1 MTKQE
6 FYDELNTA
14 ITVGCSLPFSV
25 PEKAIDNLVKY
36 SAQWFHRNW
45 DDGVENIY
53 LSIPAS
59 VWGTNEEFKQTRKL
73 TLPNCIYSVNAVA
86 KDNTSKRQMG
96 GGSADFSFDK
106 YMTSNFGI
114 NGSFGGLEDV
124 TQTDAVLGYVIA
136 SSWGDLTDLI
146 LNYPISYTYSRQSN
160 KLFLK
165 GSLIILAPLYFH
177 HHETIQ
183 IFEILEVKLNQYN
196 SSLIIILISLSLIS
210 NFFINK
216 NILLSLL
223 DSFTVIIL
231 NINFEPLLAFTVY
244 FCFLHSI
251 RHSLSL
257 IQDINNRNLKKG
269 LISFFKKALPLTII
283 TAFGF
288 LIAVFLLNEYYL
300 LDSAILKVV
309 FIGLASLTFP
319 HILLEYLLEKNE
331 K

>member
-1 MTKQE
+1 M
-6 FYDELNTA
+6 FLL
-14 ITVGCSLPFSV
+14 SLTF
-25 PEKAIDNLVKY
+25 
-36 SAQWFHRNW
+36 
-45 DDGVENIY
+45 
-53 LSIPAS
+53 
-59 VWGTNEEFKQTRKL
+59 
-73 TLPNCIYSVNAVA
+73 
-86 KDNTSKRQMG
+86 
-96 GGSADFSFDK
+96 
-106 YMTSNFGI
+106 
-114 NGSFGGLEDV
+114 
-124 TQTDAVLGYVIA
+124 
-136 SSWGDLTDLI
+136 LI
-146 LNYPISYTYSRQSN
+146 LKIDFQVKNITIVCFFLIATIGISHGSLDNFKGAKLLKILNIKN
-160 KLFLK
+160 KLLFYFIYIFVSLLVIGSWLIFPLFILTIFLIVAAYHFGKEDSVFGKINKFKFLNLLLFLK

-177 HHETIQ
+177 HYETIQ
-183 IFEILEVKLNQYN
+183 IFEILEVKLTQYN
-196 SSLIIILISLSLIS
+196 SSLIIICISLSLIS

-257 IQDINNRNLKKG
+257 MQNINNRNLKKG
-269 LISFFKKALPLTII
+269 LISFLKKALPLTVI

-300 LDSAILKVV
+300 LDLAILKVV

>member
-1 MTKQE
+1 MTNYNQINKYHTI
-6 FYDELNTA
+6 FLFLL
-14 ITVGCSLPFSV
+14 SL
-25 PEKAIDNLVKY
+25 
-36 SAQWFHRNW
+36 
-45 DDGVENIY
+45 
-53 LSIPAS
+53 
-59 VWGTNEEFKQTRKL
+59 
-73 TLPNCIYSVNAVA
+73 
-86 KDNTSKRQMG
+86 
-96 GGSADFSFDK
+96 SF
-106 YMTSNFGI
+106 
-114 NGSFGGLEDV
+114 
-124 TQTDAVLGYVIA
+124 
-136 SSWGDLTDLI
+136 LI
-146 LNYPISYTYSRQSN
+146 LKIDFQVKNITLVCFFLIAIIGVSHGSLDNFKGAKLLKILNIKNKLIFYFIYIFTALAVISIWLIFPFFMLAVFLIVAAYHFGKEDSVFGKIN
-160 KLFLK
+160 KFKLLNLILFLK

-183 IFEILEVKLNQYN
+183 IFEILDVKLNQYN
-196 SSLIIILISLSLIS
+196 NNLIIVLMYLSLIS

-223 DSFTVIIL
+223 DSFTIIIL

-257 IQDINNRNLKKG
+257 IQEMNNTNLKKG
-269 LISFFKKALPLTII
+269 LINFLKKALPLTVI
-283 TAFGF
+283 TVFGF